1 MERRMPQHLAPLT
14 LTCCIVATVGLTAGC
29 NGKPAAVDP
38 STPKPGFIAIRSNE
52 GPNEHASGTWRY
64 VLEIRAKGT
73 KSETRVGLLF
83 KEDKPVVAAKMGESI
98 TTPWGPMRW
107 FGPPPHPIRI
117 RLPYEFGWL
126 ARGTYDR
133 PLD

>member
-1 MERRMPQHLAPLT
+1 MAPRNPHSPAMIPSLLCAMAILA
-14 LTCCIVATVGLTAGC
+14 AGC
-29 NGKPAAVDP
+29 SGKPAVVDP
-38 STPKPGFIAIRSNE
+38 SPTEPGFLAIQSNE
-52 GPNEHASGTWRY
+52 GPNEHAAGTWRY
-64 VLEIRAKGT
+64 VLEVRAKGT